1 MDDPVCDLI
10 LGNIEGVR
18 SDNLHEFMGKNEG
31 VTTMSESRV
40 KRVLEKS
47 ECENKTEGDLD
58 DSNDDLREI
67 ACAVETR
74 ASLKREKAK
83 PLAVATAVAPGTT
96 TKEFAAAQNRD
107 SSQSYTTPRV
117 GR

>member
-10 LGNIEGVR
+10 LENVEGVR
-18 SDNLHEFMGKNEG
+18 SDNLQEFMGKNEG

-40 KRVLEKS
+40 NRVLEKS

-74 ASLKREKAK
+74 PSLKSEK
-83 PLAVATAVAPGTT
+83 PLAVAPAVAPGTT
-96 TKEFAAAQNRD
+96 TKEFAAVQNTD
-107 SSQSYTTPRV
+107 SSLAKLFLS
-117 GR
+117 G